1 MMWFKQTFQGMNP
14 WIPAFA
20 VNIMFQFMRHS
31 PVDGY
36 IFLAATILMILD
48 WKKLLPFHF
57 GDRPVFRLKWIVL
70 VIVASASV
78 LYASP
83 RHSLEDSF
91 VLMAIVPFAVYLIY
105 YRDEELNISPTPAM
119 RRTQKTFVTLAVVLV
134 VLELAAYIVSDQ
146 IHNSTDFPTISFLIS
161 PTLELPWVR
170 FVFLAI
176 WMALGVALTQV
187 LRGRKVIEALDHEAQ
202 VRAAIDDIK
211 RDS

>member
-1 MMWFKQTFQGMNP
+1 MWFKRTFQGMTP

-36 IFLAATILMILD
+36 IFMAATILMVLD

-105 YRDEELNISPTPAM
+105 YRDEELNIIPTPAM
-119 RRTQKTFVTLAVVLV
+119 RRTQKSFLILAFALIFF
-134 VLELAAYIVSDQ
+134 ELAAYIISDQ

-170 FVFLAI
+170 FVFLVI
-176 WMALGVALTQV
+176 WMALGVGLTQV
-187 LRGRKVIEALDHEAQ
+187 LRGRKVIQALDHEAQ
-202 VRAAIDDIK
+202 VRAAIEDIK